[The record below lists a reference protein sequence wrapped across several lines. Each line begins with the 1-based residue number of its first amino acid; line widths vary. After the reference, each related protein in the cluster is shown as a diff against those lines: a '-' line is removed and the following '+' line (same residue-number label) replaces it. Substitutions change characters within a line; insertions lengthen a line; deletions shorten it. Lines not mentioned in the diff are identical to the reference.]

1 MSLQD
6 RETLQSMASR
16 DDVKP
21 SIALRARIV
30 LACADGLDNNSV
42 ARTNS
47 VDAHTVSKWRN
58 RYIDCGVDGLL
69 DMPRSGA
76 PRKIEPAKVLAVVEG
91 NAGAHGKPLSIR
103 SVARESN
110 VSPSS
115 VARIWRASGQPAARP
130 AHKAM
135 HQSSPHGDS
144 QARSSEADSSPGGT
158 SADLTLAFHMAPVGL
173 LVSTR
178 RTIVSC
184 NEAFSKTFGYSLSE
198 LSGRSL
204 ECLYPSHDEFQHI
217 GERAVLAMRRT
228 GFYSDERIMRRADG
242 SLFWCH
248 VSGRS
253 IDHNDPFAS
262 AIWSFED
269 ISAVRRV
276 VTELTQREREVAQ
289 LLVTGRSS
297 KQIAR
302 DLRISHRTVEAHR
315 ARLMRKYGVATVGE
329 LIGRL
334 VGGHWKDD

>member
-6 RETLQSMASR
+6 REALQSMASC

-42 ARTNS
+42 ARIYS

-58 RYIDCGVDGLL
+58 RYMNCGITGLL

-76 PRKIEPAKVLAVVEG
+76 PRKIEPAKVLAVVESS
-91 NAGAHGKPLSIR
+91 AGAPGKTLSIR
-103 SVARESN
+103 GVARESN

-115 VARIWRASGQPAARP
+115 VARIWRASGQAAARP

-135 HQSSPHGDS
+135 HQSSHNPDS
-144 QARSSEADSSPGGT
+144 QARSEADSSHGGS

-184 NEAFSKTFGYSLSE
+184 NEAFSKTFGYSLGE

-217 GERAVLAMRRT
+217 GERAVLAMRKT
-228 GFYSDERIMRRADG
+228 GFYSDERIMRRVDG